1 MFFQI
6 PLSHEGHLHLMK
18 SRKKHYIHRE
28 FKKKKSVENI
38 LRKPRSDKVALILK
52 VSTLFRFLFQRL
64 FELPDQNSK
73 ERPKVTHD
81 DVDNDNSETNLETT
95 SSENLLAD

>member
-1 MFFQI
+1 
-6 PLSHEGHLHLMK
+6 MK
-18 SRKKHYIHRE
+18 SRKAHYLHRE
-28 FKKKKSVENI
+28 FKKKKSVEAI

-73 ERPKVTHD
+73 ERPEVTHD
-81 DVDNDNSETNLETT
+81 DVDHDNSEANLEST